1 MEDPL
6 LCVQENNIWKIEL
19 VNVNYKEMFMVSKG
33 GKRGHLPYILFIARF
48 QAWKKRR
55 VVTRLTAPIGF
66 SHFIMSYV
74 VCSSSTCLVTEY
86 DAEISSL
93 GLYDSEYFRWLYG
106 YIDLYVDVFF

>member
-48 QAWKKRR
+48 HAWKKKR
-55 VVTRLTAPIGF
+55 VVTRLMAPIEF
-66 SHFIMSYV
+66 SHFIMNYV
-74 VCSSSTCLVTEY
+74 V
-86 DAEISSL
+86 
-93 GLYDSEYFRWLYG
+93 
-106 YIDLYVDVFF
+106 